1 MLLGLYLSF
10 KENNFF
16 SNETLS
22 VTLEFEEGVVKE
34 IIGSKIEWEEGRD
47 VTVKKEKQSVNI
59 KKTGEI
65 KTTTKT
71 VHLALLPI
79 QFWIL

>member
-71 VHLALLPI
+71 VPTESFFNI
-79 QFWIL
+79 F